1 MAQIILN
8 ATHHSKAGLPC
19 ASRLADLRVRK
30 VLLFMEENYQRD
42 LSLERMAAVVHLS
55 IWHLCH
61 LFKSDTGETPA
72 RYLKMIRLRQ
82 ASRLLENRELSI
94 KEVMNKV
101 GLGDQSHFAKD
112 FKRVYGLTPSQFRA
126 TRWPLVN
133 SEENFIG
140 PALLIRNSE
149 KTPV

>member
-19 ASRLADLRVRK
+19 GSRLADLRVQK

-42 LSLERMAAVVHLS
+42 LSLERMASVVHLS

-61 LFKSDTGETPA
+61 LFKSETGETPA
-72 RYLKMIRLRQ
+72 RHLKMIRLRR
-82 ASRLLENRELSI
+82 ASVLLENRELSI

-126 TRWPLVN
+126 MRWPLEN
-133 SEENFIG
+133 AEENFIG
-140 PALLIRNSE
+140 PALLIHSSE